1 VDPAPQVLL
10 SNCYEWSRLRQAF
23 LRRPAEPDYGGQDGA
38 TGSQLKSGA
47 KGAKKDELQMYVDL
61 RRWGT
66 EREVKA
72 EKSVAFL
79 GSTGSIQFPTFGL
92 ASEPAL
98 HCEAKRLRAGGN
110 AFILGGL

>member
-1 VDPAPQVLL
+1 
-10 SNCYEWSRLRQAF
+10 
-23 LRRPAEPDYGGQDGA
+23 
-38 TGSQLKSGA
+38 
-47 KGAKKDELQMYVDL
+47 MYVDL

-66 EREVKA
+66 EREA

-79 GSTGSIQFPTFGL
+79 GSAGSIRFPTFGL

-98 HCEAKRLRAGGN
+98 HCEAKRLRAGGK